1 MTVMQR
7 RLRPPRVVPVE
18 VPWDAKWMNAMAN
31 VLLMAFMVMLI
42 CAGLWWA
49 VRHAH
54 FSLQRITVD
63 GDVAHSNEVTLR
75 ANVAPRLSGNFF
87 TMDLAQARAS
97 FEAVPWVRRAVV
109 RREFPNRLRVTLEEH
124 QPVARW
130 GNEGDVRM
138 VNQQG
143 ELFEANV
150 AEADVERMPRLIGP
164 DAQSAEV
171 LGLSAIDLDL
181 RLQATL
187 QVVPQLEPMLA
198 RSGAAL
204 SGGQGKMVA
213 LGRALMA
220 GSRLVLLDEP
230 LQGLAP
236 VLAEQY
242 VQSISRLR
250 QLRPELSVVI
260 TESNA
265 GLLTGMPDQTWSLER
280 GSLSLEQRSTH

>member
-1 MTVMQR
+1 MLLIDQLSVELAGVQVLR
-7 RLRPPRVVPVE
+7 R
-18 VPWDAKWMNAMAN
+18 
-31 VLLMAFMVMLI
+31 I
-42 CAGLWWA
+42 
-49 VRHAH
+49 HAH
-54 FSLQRITVD
+54 VLTGSTVAVIGRNGAGKTTLLRTIMGLVPPTSGSILFDKTELLEQAAHRRSSLGIGYAPEDRIIFP
-63 GDVAHSNEVTLR
+63 TLSVLQ
-75 ANVAPRLSGNFF
+75 NLRL
-87 TMDLAQARAS
+87 
-97 FEAVPWVRRAVV
+97 P
-109 RREFPNRLRVTLEEH
+109 
-124 QPVARW
+124 
-130 GNEGDVRM
+130 
-138 VNQQG
+138 
-143 ELFEANV
+143 
-150 AEADVERMPRLIGP
+150 
-164 DAQSAEV
+164 AEV
-171 LGLSAIDLDL
+171 LGLSAADLDL
-181 RLQATL
+181 RLQSVL
-187 QVVPQLEPMLA
+187 EVVPQLEPMLA

-280 GSLSLEQRSTH
+280 GSLSLEQHTTP

>member
-1 MTVMQR
+1 MLLIDQLSVELAGVQVLR
-7 RLRPPRVVPVE
+7 R
-18 VPWDAKWMNAMAN
+18 
-31 VLLMAFMVMLI
+31 I
-42 CAGLWWA
+42 
-49 VRHAH
+49 HAH
-54 FSLQRITVD
+54 VLTGSTVAVIGRNGAGKTTLLRSIMGLLPDKSELLNKPAHHRAALGIGYAPEDRIIFPTLTVLQ
-63 GDVAHSNEVTLR
+63 NLR
-75 ANVAPRLSGNFF
+75 LP
-87 TMDLAQARAS
+87 
-97 FEAVPWVRRAVV
+97 
-109 RREFPNRLRVTLEEH
+109 
-124 QPVARW
+124 
-130 GNEGDVRM
+130 
-138 VNQQG
+138 
-143 ELFEANV
+143 
-150 AEADVERMPRLIGP
+150 
-164 DAQSAEV
+164 AEV